1 MKRIVW
7 QQQQQQQQNDGV
19 NALTDKC
26 LEQSSPLPPAPAPAP
41 AVPPRPAVVALL
53 LGRERSKLND

>member
-7 QQQQQQQQNDGV
+7 QQQEQNDGV

-26 LEQSSPLPPAPAPAP
+26 LEQSSPLPP
-41 AVPPRPAVVALL
+41 VPDPPLVLL
-53 LGRERSKLND
+53 LLLFFWAVKGVN